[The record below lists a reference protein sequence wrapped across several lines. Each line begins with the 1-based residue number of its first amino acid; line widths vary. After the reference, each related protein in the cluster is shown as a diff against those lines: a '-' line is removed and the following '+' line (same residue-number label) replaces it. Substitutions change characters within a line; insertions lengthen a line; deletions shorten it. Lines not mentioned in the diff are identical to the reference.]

1 MDYRAF
7 TDGMRA
13 WVAQNA
19 GIGIDDVT
27 LAGDPIGV
35 VGPVRASLRVLR
47 NGSGVGTDEVRP
59 TLQTDPTKDARVRVV
74 GNRVLT
80 LSIQIRTRG
89 ELAADGG
96 AYQYAELLRNA
107 LALPSTHD
115 TFDSLGVGFIDVAAL
130 QDLGRVF
137 DNREEAGAL
146 LDIRLSGAVDW
157 LSSETMGRIEHV
169 QVQGTVN
176 GSIPSAARTIPPTP

>member
-1 MDYRAF
+1 MDWRTF

-13 WVAQNA
+13 WVAQQA
-19 GIGIDDVT
+19 GIGFDDVFM
-27 LAGDPIGV
+27 GQDPVGF
-35 VGPVRASLRVLR
+35 VGPVRAELRVTR
-47 NGSGVGTDEVRP
+47 NGSATGTDEARAE
-59 TLQTDPTKDARVRVV
+59 LQSDPDKDARVRVT

-96 AYQYAELLRNA
+96 AYQYAEQLRTA

-115 TFDSLGVGFIDVAAL
+115 TFKSLGVGFIDVAAL
-130 QDLGRVF
+130 TDLGRVF
-137 DNREEAGAL
+137 DSREEAGAL

-157 LSSETMGRIEHV
+157 LSPETMARIETV
-169 QVQGTVN
+169 RVQGTIN
-176 GSIPSAARTIPPTP
+176 GTIASAERTIPPT